1 MTQFKE
7 ELIFDTFKVALF
19 LFLLITLVT
28 SCGDKTDG
36 PELIKTHDYSN
47 RELPITVMVF
57 ESNSDLNKYL
67 RSKELTQRESKVEG
81 LALWSLNA
89 KNRTEVM
96 DCTIYVVEPKGSQ
109 DYNELTTWGHEL
121 LHCVYGSFHK
131 DGIR

>member
-1 MTQFKE
+1 MRVSLLKIT
-7 ELIFDTFKVALF
+7 V
-19 LFLLITLVT
+19 FLLVVGTLLS
-28 SCGDKTDG
+28 SCSKQDNG

-57 ESNSDLNKYL
+57 ESNSDLNSYL
-67 RSKELTQRESKVEG
+67 RSKDLTQRESKVDG

-89 KNRTEVM
+89 KDKTEVM

-109 DYNELTTWGHEL
+109 DYKKLTTWGHEL
-121 LHCVYGSFHK
+121 VHCVYGSFHK

>member
-1 MTQFKE
+1 MNIFK
-7 ELIFDTFKVALF
+7 AL
-19 LFLLITLVT
+19 LLLLLVGTLLI

-67 RSKELTQRESKVEG
+67 KKNKLTSRDSSVQG
-81 LALWSLNA
+81 LALWALNA
-89 KNRTEVM
+89 KNRTEVIN
-96 DCTIYVVEPKGSQ
+96 CTIYVVEPKGSQ

>member
-1 MTQFKE
+1 MNV
-7 ELIFDTFKVALF
+7 FKVALI
-19 LFLLITLVT
+19 LLVASILLI
-28 SCGDKTDG
+28 SCGKKNDG

-67 RSKELTQRESKVEG
+67 RSKDLTQRESKVEG

-89 KNRTEVM
+89 KDQTEVI

-109 DYNELTTWGHEL
+109 DYKELTTWGHEL